1 MPYEAPKHVI
11 SRSAKIETR
20 QPLFAT
26 SRSLLSRA
34 RQTPRLCHHYTPP
47 PPFTMDQMR
56 PSPVQMRVPQ
66 GYVQG
71 QPTHSPAPPQSSR
84 GPGPMIRQQGPHPQM
99 SAAQMQQQ
107 HQVAIAE
114 RELAKRRARKPTDKT
129 IPEGVEEIV
138 PNARVYREL
147 REMERRYDA
156 AIMRK
161 RLDIQD
167 SVNRNVKVCCL
178 LSSLPL
184 PRPSLPA
191 EHIY

>member
-1 MPYEAPKHVI
+1 
-11 SRSAKIETR
+11 
-20 QPLFAT
+20 
-26 SRSLLSRA
+26 
-34 RQTPRLCHHYTPP
+34 
-47 PPFTMDQMR
+47 
-56 PSPVQMRVPQ
+56 MRVPPP

-71 QPTHSPAPPQSSR
+71 QPTHSPAPQASR

-107 HQVAIAE
+107 HQVALQE

-138 PNARVYREL
+138 PNARMYREL

-167 SVNRNVKVCCL
+167 SVNRNVKVCLSPPPPEVEL
-178 LSSLPL
+178 LMVKTEHEDDAHLYLQHRERPAMANAQAS
-184 PRPSLPA
+184 PRR
-191 EHIY
+191 ERVRF